1 MRCPSCGTD
10 NAPDS
15 RFCGGCGTRFTV
27 SGQRVAP
34 TQKISDDT
42 SFPQR
47 PLERQLAPGAGSAV
61 PITAPGVVAPRAAPA
76 TPRAAP
82 ATPFLPQ
89 GAPPAQR
96 PLAGGSAAPAR
107 PQPSPRRQAVVM
119 EDPRDG
125 TRGAAAAID
134 RDPRDATRGAV
145 NGPAQPVQRGR
156 EAPRSIDPALSLPI
170 AARRPWALIVVVL
183 LIDLGLAGA
192 GIWMLAHGL
201 GDRPSRPAPPRSGEV
216 DRKGTDLP
224 VGRRLARQGRPIHPS
239 ASLAVR
245 AGAAPSPRRPS

>member
-15 RFCGGCGTRFTV
+15 RFCGGCGTRFGV

-34 TQKISDDT
+34 TEKISDDAR
-42 SFPQR
+42 FPQV
-47 PLERQLAPGAGSAV
+47 ASGAGSAV
-61 PITAPGVVAPRAAPA
+61 PITAPGVVAPRAVP
-76 TPRAAP
+76 AAP
-82 ATPFLPQ
+82 FMPQ

-107 PQPSPRRQAVVM
+107 PITAPASPRSSPRRQAVVV
-119 EDPRDG
+119 EE
-125 TRGAAAAID
+125 
-134 RDPRDATRGAV
+134 PRDATRSPSTDADPRGATRGRV
-145 NGPAQPVQRGR
+145 NRPALPVERGR
-156 EAPRSIDPALSLPI
+156 EGPLSIDPSLSLPI

-201 GDRPSRPAPPRSGEV
+201 GERSSRTAPSRSGKLDPR
-216 DRKGTDLP
+216 
-224 VGRRLARQGRPIHPS
+224 RPFPS
-239 ASLAVR
+239 PLTVP
-245 AGAAPSPRRPS
+245 AGAAPSAPRPS

>member
-15 RFCGGCGTRFTV
+15 RFCGGCGMRFAV

-47 PLERQLAPGAGSAV
+47 QLERQLERQLAPGAGSAV
-61 PITAPGVVAPRAAPA
+61 PITAPGVVAPRAV
-76 TPRAAP
+76 P
-82 ATPFLPQ
+82 ATPFLQ

-107 PQPSPRRQAVVM
+107 PRPSPRPRAVVV
-119 EDPRDG
+119 E
-125 TRGAAAAID
+125 
-134 RDPRDATRGAV
+134 DPRDATRSPS
-145 NGPAQPVQRGR
+145 N
-156 EAPRSIDPALSLPI
+156 DPALSLPI

-192 GIWMLAHGL
+192 GIWMLARGL
-201 GDRPSRPAPPRSGEV
+201 GDRPSRPGPPRSGAVV
-216 DRKGTDLP
+216 DP
-224 VGRRLARQGRPIHPS
+224 RRTSPSPLARHSRAIHPS
-239 ASLAVR
+239 A
-245 AGAAPSPRRPS
+245 RPS